1 MNTALRAAMMVVLN
15 KENKALILKRA
26 LISGWMP
33 EKWGFPGGHIEEG
46 ETPEA
51 GAVRETLEETNL
63 VIHSPKELLQLGQ
76 VMVYYS
82 DSFDGEVEIDFE
94 HTDWAWASYD
104 ELGDYDITP
113 NLKDTVK
120 LALGKLR

>member
-1 MNTALRAAMMVVLN
+1 MVVLN

-26 LISGWMP
+26 LISGWMH
-33 EKWGFPGGHIEEG
+33 EKGGFTGGHIEEG

-104 ELGDYDITP
+104 ELDNYDITP

-120 LALGKLR
+120 LALDKIN

>member
-1 MNTALRAAMMVVLN
+1 MVVLN

>member
-104 ELGDYDITP
+104 ELDNYDITP

-120 LALGKLR
+120 LALDKII

>member
-1 MNTALRAAMMVVLN
+1 MDTALRAAMIVILN

-26 LISGWMP
+26 PISGWMP
-33 EKWGFPGGHIEEG
+33 EKWGLPGGHIEEG
-46 ETPEA
+46 ETAEA

-63 VIHSPKELLQLGQ
+63 VIHSPKELLQRGRA
-76 VMVYYS
+76 MVYYS
-82 DSFDGEVEIDFE
+82 DSFDGEVKIDFE

-113 NLKDTVK
+113 NLKNDVK
-120 LALGKLR
+120 LALDKVK